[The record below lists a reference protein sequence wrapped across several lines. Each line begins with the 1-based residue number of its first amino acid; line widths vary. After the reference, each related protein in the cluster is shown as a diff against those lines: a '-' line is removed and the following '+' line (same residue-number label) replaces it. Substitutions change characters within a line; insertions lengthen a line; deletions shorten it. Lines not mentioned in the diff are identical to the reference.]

1 MGASWQDVALESVKI
16 LGPAIITALAAYFT
30 AKFQF
35 KIKVKEIVE
44 SNKFR
49 AHERIFDF
57 HKSKYDLFDKAI
69 LNINEGFGFFAGL
82 SLSEQNEQG
91 EIKRF
96 VAKYLSV
103 YIETAPLDLKQLIDE
118 FSHVSELHTLEFER
132 LKRQFLIAKEIS
144 TPTNQEEIN
153 DVIVKLLVIYGVAN
167 YCGKILTE
175 MQAVSIFDKYIER

>member
-1 MGASWQDVALESVKI
+1 MGTSWQDVALESVKI

-103 YIETAPLDLKQLIDE
+103 RE
-118 FSHVSELHTLEFER
+118 FR
-132 LKRQFLIAKEIS
+132 
-144 TPTNQEEIN
+144 
-153 DVIVKLLVIYGVAN
+153 
-167 YCGKILTE
+167 
-175 MQAVSIFDKYIER
+175 